1 MTTRLTQCLV
11 GFATLSLS
19 QLSYAAQD
27 ETIWVTID
35 ALAAEHFQQDTV
47 SKRKLYSFIDLG
59 FIVVLLIGH

>member
-19 QLSYAAQD
+19 QVSYAAQD

-47 SKRKLYSFIDLG
+47 SKRKLKQQFCDAKIG
-59 FIVVLLIGH
+59 FESS